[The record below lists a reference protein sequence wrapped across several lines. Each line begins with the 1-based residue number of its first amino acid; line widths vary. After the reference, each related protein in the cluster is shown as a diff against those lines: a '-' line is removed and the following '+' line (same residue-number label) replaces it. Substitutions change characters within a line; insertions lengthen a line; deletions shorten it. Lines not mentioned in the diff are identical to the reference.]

1 MTLPLDEAALE
12 SIEASRAAGDALV
25 VALDGRVRAAHL
37 DNGATLVYP
46 TDQATRVTVAA
57 GLRLLAELTARDG
70 RSLAVLAGFESS
82 PAESLDDHDYIGR
95 LIVRLNVAQLV
106 VVGDAGRH
114 IHAAAGLEGSWDGE
128 SVIVGTAGEA
138 YDLVRGILQDND
150 VVLVMGA
157 TTAGLDWL
165 SEQLVGSAE

>member
-12 SIEASRAAGDALV
+12 SIEAARAAGGALV
-25 VALDGRVRAAHL
+25 DALDGRVRAAHL

-46 TDQATRVTVAA
+46 TDEASRATVAA

-70 RSLAVLAGFESS
+70 RSFAVLAGFEST
-82 PAESLDDHDYIGR
+82 PEESLDDHDYIGR
-95 LIVRLNVAQLV
+95 LVVRLNVGQLV

-128 SVIVGTAGEA
+128 SVIVATAAEA

-157 TTAGLDWL
+157 TTAGLDRL

>member
-12 SIEASRAAGDALV
+12 SIEARRAAGDALV

-37 DNGATLVYP
+37 SNGATIVYP
-46 TDQATRVTVAA
+46 TEAATRATVAA
-57 GLRLLAELTARDG
+57 GLRLLAELTARGG
-70 RSLAVLAGFESS
+70 RSLVVLAGFESS
-82 PAESLDDHDYIGR
+82 PEESLDDHDYIGR
-95 LIVRLNVAQLV
+95 LVVRLNIGQLV

-128 SVIVGTAGEA
+128 SVIVGTAAEA

-157 TTAGLDWL
+157 TAAGLDRL
-165 SEQLVGSAE
+165 SERLVGVAE